1 MKVFVGMSGGV
12 DSSVT
17 AALLVEQGHDVTGV
31 YMKNWSQDLPG
42 MVCPWK
48 EDYQDAKRVAVQ
60 LGIPFKLYDFETE
73 YRQRVVGYML
83 DGYRRGAT
91 PNPDIM
97 CNQEVKFKL
106 FLEAALADG
115 ADMIATGHYA
125 KVRDGRDW
133 SLTRLGAMAITM
145 LLLMPFAWSEPL
157 LRLYLLGVRI
167 DAERTPATYRLL
179 RRSLIDAAM
188 ATRAAKEHYQRAR
201 PFVENGAPTCTPD
214 DEAALR
220 GNGSYPSGHVAIG
233 WVWAL
238 VLTQAVPGHTEALI
252 ARGRS
257 FGESRAVCNV
267 HWQSDILAGRF
278 MAAGTFARLQS
289 DAAFR
294 ADVAAASVEL
304 AAARTRGQAPDRDCA
319 AEAAALAIPLP
330 GVL

>member
-1 MKVFVGMSGGV
+1 MTVLRSFPNPLRLLALAC
-12 DSSVT
+12 
-17 AALLVEQGHDVTGV
+17 AATVLAA
-31 YMKNWSQDLPG
+31 
-42 MVCPWK
+42 C
-48 EDYQDAKRVAVQ
+48 A
-60 LGIPFKLYDFETE
+60 
-73 YRQRVVGYML
+73 
-83 DGYRRGAT
+83 AT
-91 PNPDIM
+91 PVADTPRGSTPAASTTAPVPELRPGVLAGYLAADAIPDSLTLV
-97 CNQEVKFKL
+97 QPPPAAGS
-106 FLEAALADG
+106 AALAQDQAVMRAALALRG
-115 ADMIATGHYA
+115 TPRFEQAARDADL
-125 KVRDGRDW
+125 DF
-133 SLTRLGAMAITM
+133 
-145 LLLMPFAWSEPL
+145 PFAAGTFACT
-157 LRLYLLGVRI
+157 LGVRI

-233 WVWAL
+233 WMWAL
-238 VLTQAVPGHTEALI
+238 VLTQAVPGRTEALL
-252 ARGRS
+252 ARGRL

-304 AAARTRGQAPDRDCA
+304 AAARTQGQAPDRDCA
-319 AEAAALAIPLP
+319 AEAAAMAIPLP

>member
-1 MKVFVGMSGGV
+1 MTVLRSFPNPLRLLALAC
-12 DSSVT
+12 
-17 AALLVEQGHDVTGV
+17 AATVLAA
-31 YMKNWSQDLPG
+31 
-42 MVCPWK
+42 C
-48 EDYQDAKRVAVQ
+48 A
-60 LGIPFKLYDFETE
+60 
-73 YRQRVVGYML
+73 
-83 DGYRRGAT
+83 AT
-91 PNPDIM
+91 PVADTPRGSTPAASTTAPVPELRPGVLAGYLAADAIPDSLTL
-97 CNQEVKFKL
+97 VPPPPAAGS
-106 FLEAALADG
+106 AALAQDQAVMRAALALRG
-115 ADMIATGHYA
+115 TPRFEQAARDADL
-125 KVRDGRDW
+125 DF
-133 SLTRLGAMAITM
+133 
-145 LLLMPFAWSEPL
+145 PFAAGTFACT
-157 LRLYLLGVRI
+157 LGVRI

-188 ATRAAKEHYQRAR
+188 APRAAKEHYQRAR
-201 PFVENGAPTCTPD
+201 PCVENGAPTCTPD

>member
-1 MKVFVGMSGGV
+1 MKLQPR
-12 DSSVT
+12 SSTGPLRLLALGCAAMLLAACAATPVADT
-17 AALLVEQGHDVTGV
+17 AVAGA
-31 YMKNWSQDLPG
+31 P
-42 MVCPWK
+42 
-48 EDYQDAKRVAVQ
+48 AAVQ
-60 LGIPFKLYDFETE
+60 DKVPELKPGVPAGYLAAGAIPDSLAL
-73 YRQRVVGYML
+73 VPAPPAAGS
-83 DGYRRGAT
+83 
-91 PNPDIM
+91 
-97 CNQEVKFKL
+97 
-106 FLEAALADG
+106 AALAQDHAVMRAALALRG
-115 ADMIATGHYA
+115 TPRFEQAARDADL
-125 KVRDGRDW
+125 DF
-133 SLTRLGAMAITM
+133 
-145 LLLMPFAWSEPL
+145 PFAAGTFACT
-157 LRLYLLGVRI
+157 LGVRI

>member
-1 MKVFVGMSGGV
+1 MKLQPR
-12 DSSVT
+12 SST
-17 AALLVEQGHDVTGV
+17 GPLRLLALGCAAMLLAA
-31 YMKNWSQDLPG
+31 
-42 MVCPWK
+42 C
-48 EDYQDAKRVAVQ
+48 A
-60 LGIPFKLYDFETE
+60 
-73 YRQRVVGYML
+73 
-83 DGYRRGAT
+83 AT
-91 PNPDIM
+91 PVADTPRGSTPAASTTAPVPELRPGVLAGYLAADAIPDSLTL
-97 CNQEVKFKL
+97 VPPPPAAGS
-106 FLEAALADG
+106 AALAQDQAVMRAALALRG
-115 ADMIATGHYA
+115 TPRFEQAARDADL
-125 KVRDGRDW
+125 DF
-133 SLTRLGAMAITM
+133 
-145 LLLMPFAWSEPL
+145 PFAAGTFACT
-157 LRLYLLGVRI
+157 LGVRI

>member
-1 MKVFVGMSGGV
+1 MTVLRSFPNPFRLPALAC
-12 DSSVT
+12 
-17 AALLVEQGHDVTGV
+17 AATVLAA
-31 YMKNWSQDLPG
+31 
-42 MVCPWK
+42 C
-48 EDYQDAKRVAVQ
+48 A
-60 LGIPFKLYDFETE
+60 
-73 YRQRVVGYML
+73 
-83 DGYRRGAT
+83 AT
-91 PNPDIM
+91 PVADTPRGSTPAASTTAPVPELRPGVLAGYLAADAIPDSLTLV
-97 CNQEVKFKL
+97 QPPPAAGS
-106 FLEAALADG
+106 AALAQDQAVMRAALALRG
-115 ADMIATGHYA
+115 TPRFEQAARDADL
-125 KVRDGRDW
+125 DF
-133 SLTRLGAMAITM
+133 
-145 LLLMPFAWSEPL
+145 PFAAGTFACT
-157 LRLYLLGVRI
+157 LGVRI

-201 PFVENGAPTCTPD
+201 PFVENGALTCTPD

>member
-1 MKVFVGMSGGV
+1 MTILRSFPNPLRLLALACSATML
-12 DSSVT
+12 
-17 AALLVEQGHDVTGV
+17 AA
-31 YMKNWSQDLPG
+31 
-42 MVCPWK
+42 C
-48 EDYQDAKRVAVQ
+48 A
-60 LGIPFKLYDFETE
+60 
-73 YRQRVVGYML
+73 
-83 DGYRRGAT
+83 AT
-91 PNPDIM
+91 PVADTPRGSSPAASTTAPVPELRPGILAGYLAADAIPDS
-97 CNQEVKFKL
+97 L
-106 FLEAALADG
+106 ALAPPPPAAGSAALAQDHAVMRAALALRG
-115 ADMIATGHYA
+115 TPRFEQAARDADL
-125 KVRDGRDW
+125 DF
-133 SLTRLGAMAITM
+133 
-145 LLLMPFAWSEPL
+145 PFAAGTFACT
-157 LRLYLLGVRI
+157 LGVRI

-179 RRSLIDAAM
+179 RRSLVDAAM
-188 ATRAAKEHYQRAR
+188 ATRAAKERYQRAR

-233 WVWAL
+233 WMWAL
-238 VLTQAVPGHTEALI
+238 VLTQAVPAHTEALL

-304 AAARTRGQAPDRDCA
+304 AAARTQGQAPDRDCA

>member
-1 MKVFVGMSGGV
+1 MTVLRSFPNPFRLLALAC
-12 DSSVT
+12 
-17 AALLVEQGHDVTGV
+17 AATVLAA
-31 YMKNWSQDLPG
+31 
-42 MVCPWK
+42 C
-48 EDYQDAKRVAVQ
+48 A
-60 LGIPFKLYDFETE
+60 
-73 YRQRVVGYML
+73 
-83 DGYRRGAT
+83 AT
-91 PNPDIM
+91 PVADTPRGSTPAASTTAPVPELRPGVLAGYLAADAIPDSLTLV
-97 CNQEVKFKL
+97 QPPPAAGS
-106 FLEAALADG
+106 AALAQAQAVMRAALALRGTPRFEQAARD
-115 ADMIATGHYA
+115 ADL
-125 KVRDGRDW
+125 DF
-133 SLTRLGAMAITM
+133 
-145 LLLMPFAWSEPL
+145 PFAAGTFACT
-157 LRLYLLGVRI
+157 LGVRI

>member
-1 MKVFVGMSGGV
+1 MTPRRYME
-12 DSSVT
+12 T
-17 AALLVEQGHDVTGV
+17 LRLPLAAGLAILLAACAGAPV
-31 YMKNWSQDLPG
+31 
-42 MVCPWK
+42 
-48 EDYQDAKRVAVQ
+48 
-60 LGIPFKLYDFETE
+60 
-73 YRQRVVGYML
+73 
-83 DGYRRGAT
+83 AT
-91 PNPDIM
+91 PVPAAAAAAVPEIRPGVPAGYLDRSAIPDSQALVPAPPATGSAGLAQDHAVM
-97 CNQEVKFKL
+97 Q
-106 FLEAALADG
+106 AALALRGTPRFEQARLD
-115 ADMIATGHYA
+115 ADL
-125 KVRDGRDW
+125 DF
-133 SLTRLGAMAITM
+133 
-145 LLLMPFAWSEPL
+145 PFAAGTFACA
-157 LRLYLLGVRI
+157 LGVRI

>member
-1 MKVFVGMSGGV
+1 M
-12 DSSVT
+12 
-17 AALLVEQGHDVTGV
+17 
-31 YMKNWSQDLPG
+31 
-42 MVCPWK
+42 
-48 EDYQDAKRVAVQ
+48 
-60 LGIPFKLYDFETE
+60 
-73 YRQRVVGYML
+73 
-83 DGYRRGAT
+83 
-91 PNPDIM
+91 
-97 CNQEVKFKL
+97 
-106 FLEAALADG
+106 
-115 ADMIATGHYA
+115 
-125 KVRDGRDW
+125 
-133 SLTRLGAMAITM
+133 
-145 LLLMPFAWSEPL
+145 
-157 LRLYLLGVRI
+157 
-167 DAERTPATYRLL
+167 
-179 RRSLIDAAM
+179 
-188 ATRAAKEHYQRAR
+188 
-201 PFVENGAPTCTPD
+201 
-214 DEAALR
+214 
-220 GNGSYPSGHVAIG
+220 AIG

>member
-1 MKVFVGMSGGV
+1 MTVLRSFPNPFRLLALAC
-12 DSSVT
+12 
-17 AALLVEQGHDVTGV
+17 AATVLAA
-31 YMKNWSQDLPG
+31 
-42 MVCPWK
+42 C
-48 EDYQDAKRVAVQ
+48 A
-60 LGIPFKLYDFETE
+60 
-73 YRQRVVGYML
+73 
-83 DGYRRGAT
+83 AT
-91 PNPDIM
+91 PVADTPRGSTPAASTTAPVPELRPGVLAGYLAADAIPDSLTLV
-97 CNQEVKFKL
+97 QPPPAAGS
-106 FLEAALADG
+106 AALAQDQAVMRAALALRG
-115 ADMIATGHYA
+115 TPRFEQAARDADL
-125 KVRDGRDW
+125 DF
-133 SLTRLGAMAITM
+133 
-145 LLLMPFAWSEPL
+145 PFAAGTFACT
-157 LRLYLLGVRI
+157 LGVRI

-304 AAARTRGQAPDRDCA
+304 AAARTHGQAPDRDCA
-319 AEAAALAIPLP
+319 AEAAAMAIPLP

>member
-1 MKVFVGMSGGV
+1 MTVLRSFPNPFRLLALAC
-12 DSSVT
+12 
-17 AALLVEQGHDVTGV
+17 AATVLAA
-31 YMKNWSQDLPG
+31 
-42 MVCPWK
+42 C
-48 EDYQDAKRVAVQ
+48 A
-60 LGIPFKLYDFETE
+60 
-73 YRQRVVGYML
+73 
-83 DGYRRGAT
+83 AT
-91 PNPDIM
+91 PVADTPRGSTPAASTTAPVPELRPGVLAGYLAADAIPDSLTL
-97 CNQEVKFKL
+97 VPPPPAAGS
-106 FLEAALADG
+106 AALAQDQAVMRAALALRG
-115 ADMIATGHYA
+115 TPRFEQAARDADL
-125 KVRDGRDW
+125 DF
-133 SLTRLGAMAITM
+133 
-145 LLLMPFAWSEPL
+145 PFAAGTFACT
-157 LRLYLLGVRI
+157 LGVRI

-319 AEAAALAIPLP
+319 AEDAALAIPLP

>member
-1 MKVFVGMSGGV
+1 MPPTTSLPTPRLLDRFGRVGRDLRVSVTDRCNLRCTYCMPAEGLPWLPKPEMLTDEELLRIIGILVGLGV
-12 DSSVT
+12 DTVR
-17 AALLVEQGHDVTGV
+17 LTG
-31 YMKNWSQDLPG
+31 G
-42 MVCPWK
+42 
-48 EDYQDAKRVAVQ
+48 
-60 LGIPFKLYDFETE
+60 
-73 YRQRVVGYML
+73 
-83 DGYRRGAT
+83 
-91 PNPDIM
+91 
-97 CNQEVKFKL
+97 
-106 FLEAALADG
+106 
-115 ADMIATGHYA
+115 
-125 KVRDGRDW
+125 
-133 SLTRLGAMAITM
+133 
-145 LLLMPFAWSEPL
+145 EP
-157 LRLYLLGVRI
+157 
-167 DAERTPATYRLL
+167 LL
-179 RRSLIDAAM
+179 RRSLVDAAM
-188 ATRAAKEHYQRAR
+188 ATRAAKERYQRPR

-319 AEAAALAIPLP
+319 AEAAAMAIPLP